1 MNDLVLQGFS
11 IAGALLILS
20 AYLAN
25 QRAWLSSRALLYLWA
40 NFIGALLLAV
50 VAIVDRRVGFI
61 LLEGLWACV
70 SMWSIVAPK
79 KVSQARPGA

>member
-1 MNDLVLQGFS
+1 MNDLFLQGFS

-20 AYLAN
+20 AYFAN
-25 QRAWLSSRALLYLWA
+25 QRSLLSNRAPLYLWA

-50 VAIVDRRVGFI
+50 VAIADRRVGFI

-70 SMWSIVAPK
+70 SLWSIVVPAN
-79 KVSQARPGA
+79 VSTDKP